1 MHVRWKKT
9 LCYRSPSFVQ
19 EGSITY
25 MMKIK
30 HLLKSLSETMP
41 ETTMKNNKEN
51 SNKNIQAEVDKCISV
66 KYIWNSCDAAF
77 QL

>member
-1 MHVRWKKT
+1 
-9 LCYRSPSFVQ
+9 
-19 EGSITY
+19 

-41 ETTMKNNKEN
+41 KTTMKKKEN
-51 SNKNIQAEVDKCISV
+51 SNKNIQTEVDKCISI
-66 KYIWNSCDAAF
+66 KYIWNSCDAAL